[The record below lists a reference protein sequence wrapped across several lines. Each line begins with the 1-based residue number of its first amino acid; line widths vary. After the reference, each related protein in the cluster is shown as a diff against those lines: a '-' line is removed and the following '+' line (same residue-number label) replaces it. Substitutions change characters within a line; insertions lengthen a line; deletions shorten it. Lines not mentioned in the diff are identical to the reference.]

1 MGSSLKRTRAISHS
15 RRPAGLD
22 PYERAAVDQHTD
34 PREKHLIGVPQQ
46 RSRDPVQ
53 NEKLLPG
60 DLAKVIRNPVPTRR
74 SSDDMSKAP
83 QFYGKPG
90 QLEPVLTYCL
100 VKSLADTTITD
111 QAKCGTL
118 ASLFRGPALSWLTST
133 LESTPKLLN
142 DYEEFVDTL
151 KSEFG
156 VTDTAKQHQ
165 AAKALRNL
173 NQKGSAQLYAI
184 QLEQYCKVLGHSDAT
199 QLTYFLEGLKL
210 HVREALITKGAEN
223 RTYNQAKAE
232 AIRIDTELY
241 NARRRGA
248 GRTGQGQAEKSHSGG
263 IKCHKCGR
271 FGHKKNQCKS
281 TGGEQF

>member
-1 MGSSLKRTRAISHS
+1 MSEQLSLKRTRVTSPS
-15 RRPAGLD
+15 QRTPAGLD
-22 PYERAAVDQHTD
+22 PYQRAFVDGHTD
-34 PREKHLIGVPQQ
+34 PREKYI

-53 NEKLLPG
+53 NEKLLPSELKLLSINPANHSRR
-60 DLAKVIRNPVPTRR
+60 LAP
-74 SSDDMSKAP
+74 DMSKAP

-90 QLEPVLTYCL
+90 QLEPVLTYCTVRAL
-100 VKSLADTTITD
+100 AENNLTDSQKS
-111 QAKCGTL
+111 GTL
-118 ASLFRGPALSWLTST
+118 ASLFRGPALIWLTST

-142 DYEEFVDTL
+142 NYEEFCETL
-151 KSEFG
+151 RAEFG
-156 VTDTAKQHQ
+156 VTDTAKTHQ

-173 NQKGSAQLYAI
+173 TQKGSAQLYAI
-184 QLEQYCKVLGHSDAT
+184 QLEQYCKQLGHSDAT

-210 HVREALITKGAEN
+210 HVREALITKGAEH
-223 RTYNQAKAE
+223 RTYAQAKAE

-248 GRTGQGQAEKSHSGG
+248 GRTGQGQAERSQSGG